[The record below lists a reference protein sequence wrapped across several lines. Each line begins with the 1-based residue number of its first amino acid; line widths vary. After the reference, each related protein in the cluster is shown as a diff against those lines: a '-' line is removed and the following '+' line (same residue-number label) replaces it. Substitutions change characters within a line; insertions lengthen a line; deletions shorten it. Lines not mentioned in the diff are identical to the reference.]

1 MIRNLQTVRGV
12 WGFKIPAYQT
22 SDNVVQMV
30 VKVAKENH
38 LVKSGGKVIVIIA
51 QNEDTPDESNVM
63 KIVDVE

>member
-1 MIRNLQTVRGV
+1 M
-12 WGFKIPAYQT
+12 WGIKIPAYQ
-22 SDNVVQMV
+22 SNENVVNIV

-38 LVKSGGKVIVIIA
+38 LVKSGGKVVVIQA

>member
-1 MIRNLQTVRGV
+1 M
-12 WGFKIPAYQT
+12 
-22 SDNVVQMV
+22 QMV

-38 LVKSGGKVIVIIA
+38 LVKSGGKVVVILA